1 LKLAVAGLPYLDA
14 IRWRAGCLLP
24 PLDLSSTMINRPFL
38 PLLTHLRASC
48 RLLSVTV
55 LAIGLATTAR
65 GAEPKPAPVALAV
78 NAAVVTSSRIARTLP
93 VTGSIQAWQEII
105 IGPEV
110 GGYRVD
116 SVLVEVGDRVKRDQE
131 LVRLSSS
138 MLEAEAAA
146 KRAAVKQADAQL
158 VNAEAALHRAEMLA
172 STKVFSQADLDR
184 LRSEQLTAQGRVE
197 ATRADLGLAELR
209 VRYTRV
215 KAPYDGVITARTVNV
230 GQIAQSGA
238 EMLRLLRDGR
248 VEWRGEVP
256 EARLKELKV
265 GQIAKLTT
273 ADGTELT
280 GKVRIVAP
288 TVTSSN
294 RMGLVYVD
302 IVPGSPAR
310 PGMFARGVVETS
322 SAEANLVPLSSI
334 VSQDGYSYVFVLQAG
349 DKVERRRVSTGSIQG
364 DAMEI
369 TVGLK
374 AGERVVA
381 KGAAFLKNG
390 DQVKVVAA
398 GA

>member
-1 LKLAVAGLPYLDA
+1 MTNRLFP
-14 IRWRAGCLLP
+14 
-24 PLDLSSTMINRPFL
+24 STSRPCGAA
-38 PLLTHLRASC
+38 H
-48 RLLSVTV
+48 LLSAALLV
-55 LAIGLATTAR
+55 IGAATTAHA
-65 GAEPKPAPVALAV
+65 AEPKPAPVALAV
-78 NAAVVTSSRIARTLP
+78 NAAVVKTERVARTLP

-146 KRAAVKQADAQL
+146 RRAAVKQAEAQQA
-158 VNAEAALHRAEMLA
+158 NADAALRRAEMLA
-172 STKVFSQADLDR
+172 STNVFSQADLDR

-197 ATRADLGLAELR
+197 ATRADLNLAELR

-230 GQIAQSGA
+230 GQIAQSGG

-256 EARLKELKV
+256 EARLKELKA
-265 GQIAKLTT
+265 GQVAKLTT

-280 GKVRIVAP
+280 GKVRVVAP
-288 TVTSSN
+288 TVSSSN

-310 PGMFARGVVETS
+310 PGMFARGMVETS
-322 SAEANLVPLSSI
+322 VADANLVPLSSL
-334 VSQDGYSYVFVLQAG
+334 VSQDGYNYVFVLQAG
-349 DKVERRRVSTGSIQG
+349 DKVERRRVATGSIHG
-364 DAMEI
+364 DAIEI
-369 TVGLK
+369 TEGLK

>member
-1 LKLAVAGLPYLDA
+1 M
-14 IRWRAGCLLP
+14 
-24 PLDLSSTMINRPFL
+24 TNRLFPS
-38 PLLTHLRASC
+38 PWHPCAAA
-48 RLLSVTV
+48 RLLSAALLV
-55 LAIGLATTAR
+55 IGAATTAHA
-65 GAEPKPAPVALAV
+65 AEPKPAPVALAV
-78 NAAVVTSSRIARTLP
+78 NAAVVTTERVARTLP

-146 KRAAVKQADAQL
+146 KRAAVKQAEAQQA
-158 VNAEAALHRAEMLA
+158 NADAALRRAEMLA
-172 STKVFSQADLDR
+172 STNVFSQADLDR

-197 ATRADLGLAELR
+197 ATRADLNLAELR

-230 GQIAQSGA
+230 GQIAQSGG

-256 EARLKELKV
+256 EARLKELKA
-265 GQIAKLTT
+265 GQVAKLTT

-280 GKVRIVAP
+280 GKVRVVAP
-288 TVTSSN
+288 TVSSNN

-322 SAEANLVPLSSI
+322 VADANLVPLSSL
-334 VSQDGYSYVFVLQAG
+334 VSQDGYNYVFVLQAG
-349 DKVERRRVSTGSIQG
+349 DKVERRRVATGSIHG
-364 DAMEI
+364 DAIEI
-369 TVGLK
+369 AEGLK

>member
-1 LKLAVAGLPYLDA
+1 M
-14 IRWRAGCLLP
+14 
-24 PLDLSSTMINRPFL
+24 TNRPF
-38 PLLTHLRASC
+38 PPPQLLAS
-48 RLLSVTV
+48 RLLSFAV
-55 LAIGLATTAR
+55 LAIGLATTA
-65 GAEPKPAPVALAV
+65 GAAEPKPAPAALAV
-78 NAAVVTSSRIARTLP
+78 NAAVVATSRVARTLP

-116 SVLVEVGDRVKRDQE
+116 AVLVEVGDRVKRDQE

-146 KRAAVKQADAQL
+146 KRAAVKQAEAQL
-158 VNAEAALHRAEMLA
+158 TNADAALRRAEMLA

-197 ATRADLGLAELR
+197 ATRADQALADLR
-209 VRYTRV
+209 VRYTKV

-230 GQIAQSGA
+230 GQIAQSGG

-256 EARLKELKV
+256 EARLKELQV
-265 GQIAKLTT
+265 GQLAKLTT

-288 TVTSSN
+288 TVTSTN

-302 IVPGSPAR
+302 IASGSAAR

-322 SAEANLVPLSSI
+322 SADANLVPLSSV
-334 VSQDGYSYVFVLQAG
+334 VSQDGYSYVFVLLSG
-349 DKVERRRVSTGSIQG
+349 DKVERRRVGTGGIHG
-364 DAMEI
+364 DDIEI
-369 TVGLK
+369 TEGLK

-390 DQVKVVAA
+390 DQVKVVAT